1 MDATQQLPLKQL
13 TLQQKV
19 LLSLGVPAILLFII
33 EGCSQIILLSGA
45 LTPKSNPATPTQLEM
60 PTWMM
65 QDANALARS
74 APTPDSLAWLSLFV
88 EGDGFRVK
96 MTPNTSR
103 LVKNTFSLIP
113 QDATKEYLIRSNSLG
128 FRGPDLPPVKASD
141 TYRIAVFGDSSSFG
155 WGVNY
160 EDSWSGLLQSQLQP
174 SVQNKK
180 IEVVNFAI
188 PGDSSAYGRL
198 LFDKYAPQSKP
209 DLVILGFGAND
220 AKDVLTSHTSQVER
234 FEKKKGLVKL
244 AGLLKYS
251 ATYRILEKLLT
262 KLQKKTAL
270 KQKRDISHRVQAV
283 TPLEYATNLRFMV
296 DSATTMQSKSMLLA
310 LCTPNN
316 YARVAR
322 GVAREKKSLWLN
334 GQTQL
339 LKALPEIESGEIF
352 PELVAEMKSEYPEA
366 LAKNRLFYVTSDGCH
381 PNKLGHRFVAEKIAE
396 TLRN

>member
-1 MDATQQLPLKQL
+1 MEAKRSLTFKQ
-13 TLQQKV
+13 KI
-19 LLSLGVPAILLFII
+19 LLILGVPTTLLVVI
-33 EGCSQIILLSGA
+33 ELVSQAVLLLGTLESKPTA
-45 LTPKSNPATPTQLEM
+45 SAPTQLEM

-65 QDANALARS
+65 QDANSLARS
-74 APTPDSLAWLSLFV
+74 APTADSLAWLSLFV

-96 MTPNTSR
+96 MIPNTSR

-113 QDATKEYLIRSNSLG
+113 QDGNKEYLISSNAAG
-128 FRGPDLPPVKASD
+128 FRGPELPPVKAPD

-160 EDSWSGLLQSQLQP
+160 EDSWSGLLQGQLQA
-174 SVQNKK
+174 SLQHKK
-180 IEVVNFAI
+180 IEVVNFAV

-198 LFDKYAPQSKP
+198 LFDRYAPQSNP
-209 DLVILGFGAND
+209 DLVVLGFGAND

-251 ATYRILEKLLT
+251 ATYRILEKVIT
-262 KLQKKTAL
+262 KLQKKAAL
-270 KQKRDISHRVQAV
+270 TQKRDLSRRVQAV
-283 TPLEYATNLRFMV
+283 TPSEYANNLRLMV
-296 DSATTMQSKSMLLA
+296 DDAGNMKAKTMLLA
-310 LCTPNN
+310 LCTPNS

-322 GVAREKKSLWLN
+322 GVAREKKALWLN

-366 LAKNRLFYVTSDGCH
+366 LVKNRLFYVTSDGCH
-381 PNKLGHRFVAEKIAE
+381 PNKLGHRFVAGKIAGVLGDKIRE
-396 TLRN
+396 